1 MDLVRYW
8 VISPICTR
16 PWNHCFLNH
25 SQWNRKY
32 FQRRRYPLCTTKTDV
47 GLSVHFIETRV
58 FISQNQTTLM
68 VGEMRFILPIRF
80 THNFPTTTKKKKYS
94 ACFAVPSSCSMALW
108 HQRLAHTSYRIVSK
122 MANNEEV
129 YELNLPNNKATPNH
143 HCLVCLSGKM
153 HRLPFPIRRTRAN
166 QIGQLIHADVCG
178 PMHYPHQVE
187 HATSYFSRTNSL
199 DGAMFVS

>member
-1 MDLVRYW
+1 MYHQNWRGLIGALHWDSSIHLSESDDSNGWRD
-8 VISPICTR
+8 VIYLTDNIYPQLSN
-16 PWNHCFLNH
+16 NH
-25 SQWNRKY
+25 
-32 FQRRRYPLCTTKTDV
+32 
-47 GLSVHFIETRV
+47 
-58 FISQNQTTLM
+58 
-68 VGEMRFILPIRF
+68 
-80 THNFPTTTKKKKYS
+80 KKKYS